1 MMWEPTTTDEMM
13 LLDIVRISEIL
24 PLPQQPGRRTTKTF
38 SLWNVATQ
46 SVRALPNTYK

>member
-1 MMWEPTTTDEMM
+1 MREPATTNEMM
-13 LLDIVRISEIL
+13 LLDIDRILEIP